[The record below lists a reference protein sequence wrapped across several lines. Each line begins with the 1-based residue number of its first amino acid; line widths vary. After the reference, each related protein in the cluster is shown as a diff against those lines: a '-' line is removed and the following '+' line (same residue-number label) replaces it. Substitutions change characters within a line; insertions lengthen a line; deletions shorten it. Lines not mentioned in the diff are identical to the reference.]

1 MIKSHPLKGY
11 NLLKSKNV
19 DEDIAQAA
27 LLHHEKC
34 DGTGYPTGVTGDKM
48 VYTAKVIAIVDVYEA
63 MTANRCYRDGICPFQ
78 VIAMFEDEV
87 YTKYDP
93 QYMFPFL
100 RGIADT
106 YLHNTVL
113 LSDGRQGEIILTNN
127 TTPSK
132 PSLMV
137 GNEFVDLSKTA
148 GISIEKIL

>member
-1 MIKSHPLKGY
+1 M
-11 NLLKSKNV
+11 
-19 DEDIAQAA
+19 
-27 LLHHEKC
+27 C
-34 DGTGYPTGVTGDKM
+34 
-48 VYTAKVIAIVDVYEA
+48 YTAKIIAIVDVYEA

-78 VIAMFEDEV
+78 VIRMFEDEG

-93 QYMFPFL
+93 QYMIPFL

-113 LSDGRQGEIILTNN
+113 LSDGTQGEIILTNN

-137 GNEFVDLSKTA
+137 NGAFVDLSMKS
-148 GISIEKIL
+148 GLSIEKIL